1 LETGIRDLK
10 SRFLLKILPVS
21 VEIFI
26 KTRGLTLQKS
36 TNSRTFAEKLA
47 EDLMTQRIIDKK
59 IYL

>member
-1 LETGIRDLK
+1 
-10 SRFLLKILPVS
+10 